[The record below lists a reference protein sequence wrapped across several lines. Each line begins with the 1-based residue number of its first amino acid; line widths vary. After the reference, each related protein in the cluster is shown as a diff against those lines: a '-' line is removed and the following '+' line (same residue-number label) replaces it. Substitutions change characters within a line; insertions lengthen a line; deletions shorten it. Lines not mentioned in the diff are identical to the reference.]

1 MNDPVVPSQQ
11 PNDRDALLS
20 ELQALRRT
28 EAVLRD
34 FIETATIALHWV
46 GPDGT
51 ILWANQA
58 ELDLLGY
65 TREEYIGRNIAEFHV
80 DAPVVEE
87 ILACLSRGETIR
99 DYPARLRRQ
108 DGAIRDVLIDS
119 SVLFE
124 DGKFVHTRCF
134 TRDVTALRQEQ
145 QTGLL
150 LTAIVD
156 SSDDAIISKDLNGVV
171 TSWNNSA
178 ERLFGYTAQEAI
190 GKTIAELVIPDDR
203 QNEEP
208 EILARLRRG
217 ERVDHFETIRRR
229 KDHSLLDISLTI
241 SPVKD
246 RNGTI
251 TGASKIARDI
261 TEQKR
266 AENAIKSLN
275 AQLQADLAAMTRMQ
289 ELSTR
294 LIQAGAFSELLE
306 EILDAGIEI
315 TGADMGNIQLLD
327 HERELRI
334 VAHRGLNDRFLD
346 FFRNM
351 HHGQAV
357 CGTALTTR
365 ERIVVEDVFASPILA
380 GTPELPVLADAG
392 VRAVQ
397 STPLVSRS
405 GKLLG
410 MFSTHYRTPRGPS
423 ERDLRLLDLLARQ
436 AADLIERK
444 RSEDIR
450 GQLSAIVESSGDAI
464 YVHNFEGTILT
475 WNRAAED
482 LYGYNEREIVGR
494 NVREVVPP
502 DYAAELSGL
511 INPALLDGRI
521 IRNLESKR
529 MRRDGSTFPALLT
542 ISPVRDE
549 RGNAI
554 ALSVIARDMSD
565 QKRSEE
571 SLRETQK
578 LESLGLL
585 AGGIAH
591 DFNNL
596 LTGVIG
602 NASLLSDEFPDAS
615 PQSEAVDGLMQAAE
629 RMSRLTSQMLA
640 FSGRGHFVVEPV
652 DLSRQVVQI
661 TSLIQAAIPKNVELR
676 LSLANNLPPVEVD
689 ISQLQQIIMNLVIN
703 AAESIVDSRG
713 TVELKTERE
722 TIGEE
727 HLKANLARTMP
738 QPGEYVAITVEDSGC
753 GMDKA
758 TRSRIF
764 DPFFTT
770 KFTGRGLGLSSV
782 LGIVRGH
789 RGLITVDS
797 YPGAG
802 TKFRVLF
809 PVSSARALPQ
819 PPPAQDVRGSGT
831 VLVVDDEEVVR
842 KMTKFALQRLGF
854 KVLTAVNGSD
864 ALRVYAEQHQAIDLV
879 LLDMMMPVMGGE
891 ETLKRMLEI
900 RPDAVVV
907 AMSGFQER
915 EAKQRFGSGIMGFVQ
930 KPFTVDQ
937 LGAKISSARR
947 ARAA

>member
-1 MNDPVVPSQQ
+1 
-11 PNDRDALLS
+11 
-20 ELQALRRT
+20 
-28 EAVLRD
+28 LRD
-34 FIETATIALHWV
+34 FIETSTIALHWI
-46 GPDGT
+46 GADGT
-51 ILWANQA
+51 IVWANQA

-65 TREEYIGRNIAEFHV
+65 TRDEYVGRNITEFHA
-80 DAPVVEE
+80 DEPVIND
-87 ILACLSRGETIR
+87 ILARLGGGETIR
-99 DYPARLRRQ
+99 DYPARLRHR
-108 DGAIRDVLIDS
+108 DGSIRHVLINS

-171 TSWNNSA
+171 TSWNRSA
-178 ERLFGYTAQEAI
+178 ERLFGYTAHEAI
-190 GKTIAELVIPDDR
+190 GRTIAELIIPDDR
-203 QNEEP
+203 QDEEP
-208 EILARLRRG
+208 QILARLRRG
-217 ERVDHFETIRRR
+217 ERVDHFETVRRR
-229 KDHSLLDISLTI
+229 KDGSLLDISLTI

-246 RNGTI
+246 QSGTI
-251 TGASKIARDI
+251 IGASKIARDI
-261 TEQKR
+261 TERKR
-266 AENAIKSLN
+266 ADYAIKALN
-275 AQLQADLAAMTRMQ
+275 AQLRADLAALNRMQ

-306 EILDAGIEI
+306 NILDAGIEI

-327 HERELRI
+327 NDRVLRI
-334 VAHRGLNDRFLD
+334 AAHRGFTARFLD
-346 FFRNM
+346 FF
-351 HHGQAV
+351 HDVDDGQTA
-357 CGTALTTR
+357 CGSALLTG
-365 ERIVVEDVFASPILA
+365 ERVIVEDVARSPIFAGSPALA
-380 GTPELPVLADAG
+380 AMLEAEA
-392 VRAVQ
+392 RAVQ

-410 MFSTHYRTPRGPS
+410 MFSTHYRTPRRPS
-423 ERDLRLLDLLARQ
+423 ERDLRLLDVLARQ

-464 YVHNFEGTILT
+464 YIYDFAGKVLT
-475 WNRAAED
+475 WNRAAEE
-482 LYGYNEREIVGR
+482 LYGYGERDMVGR

-502 DYAAELSGL
+502 DYVPEITNL
-511 INPALLDGRI
+511 INPAVLQGKI

-529 MRRDGSTFPALLT
+529 MRRDGSIFPALLT
-542 ISPVRDE
+542 ISPVSDE
-549 RGNAI
+549 HGKVV
-554 ALSVIARDMSD
+554 ALSVIARDISD
-565 QKRSEE
+565 QKRNAE

-602 NASLLSDEFPDAS
+602 NASLLLDDVPTGS
-615 PQSEAVDGLMQAAE
+615 PQAEKVQGLILAAE
-629 RMSRLTSQMLA
+629 RMARLTSQMLA
-640 FSGRGHFVVEPV
+640 YSGRGHFVIEPV
-652 DLSRQVVQI
+652 DLSKQVVQI
-661 TSLIQAAIPKNVELR
+661 TSLIQASIPKNVELR
-676 LSLANNLPPVEVD
+676 LSLANNLPLVEVD
-689 ISQLQQIIMNLVIN
+689 VSQLQQVIMNLVIN
-703 AAESIVDSRG
+703 AAESIGDGEG
-713 TVELKTERE
+713 TVELRTELE

-727 HLKANLARTMP
+727 HVKANLARTLP
-738 QPGEYVAITVEDSGC
+738 QSGEYVAITVEDTGC
-753 GMDKA
+753 GMNES

-789 RGLITVDS
+789 KGLITVDTH
-797 YPGAG
+797 PGAG
-802 TKFRVLF
+802 TKFRVFF
-809 PVSSARALPQ
+809 PVSSAGAREES
-819 PPPAQDVRGSGT
+819 PPTQSVRGSGT
-831 VLVVDDEEVVR
+831 VLVVDDEDVVR
-842 KMTKFALQRLGF
+842 TVAKAALQRLGF
-854 KVLTAVNGSD
+854 TVLIAVNGSD
-864 ALRVYAEQHQAIDLV
+864 ALRIYAEQHQAIDII

-891 ETLKRMLEI
+891 ETLRHLLEI
-900 RPDAVVV
+900 RPDAAVI
-907 AMSGFQER
+907 AMSGFNER

-930 KPFTVDQ
+930 KPFTAGQ

-947 ARAA
+947 VRAAS